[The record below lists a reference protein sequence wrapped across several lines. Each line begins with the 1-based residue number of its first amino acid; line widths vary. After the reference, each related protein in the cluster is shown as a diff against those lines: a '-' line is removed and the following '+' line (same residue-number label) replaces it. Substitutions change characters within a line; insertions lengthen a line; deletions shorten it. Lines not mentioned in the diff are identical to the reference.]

1 MSIVGKIKIADL
13 LSLDRLIPKIGVR
26 FCLGNLVF
34 IGLDDPEF
42 SLFFFFFLSSLWFTQ
57 DSPLNL
63 PSLTV
68 SGLHK
73 GEWVWSAACSV
84 LTLRSYLSSSTA
96 ESAIADID
104 HHCCFCW

>member
-42 SLFFFFFLSSLWFTQ
+42 SLSLFFFFPVFFVVYTGQSLE
-57 DSPLNL
+57 
-63 PSLTV
+63 PSFF
-68 SGLHK
+68 
-73 GEWVWSAACSV
+73 
-84 LTLRSYLSSSTA
+84 
-96 ESAIADID
+96 D
-104 HHCCFCW
+104 CFWIT

>member
-42 SLFFFFFLSSLWFTQ
+42 SLSLFFFFLSSLWFTQ

-63 PSLTV
+63 PSLFLDYIRER
-68 SGLHK
+68 GCGQLH
-73 GEWVWSAACSV
+73 V
-84 LTLRSYLSSSTA
+84 LCFPCEAICPPQLQDQLSQT
-96 ESAIADID
+96 
-104 HHCCFCW
+104 